1 MPTNAMTDPDP
12 TTQARWEHFA
22 HEADIGVRGFGPDL
36 PTAFAQ
42 AAIALTAVVCDPSI
56 VRPLKSR
63 TFECEAPDREMLLV
77 EWLDA
82 LIYAMVT
89 EHMLYSQFVVQV
101 SGKRLHARALGEQ
114 LDLAR
119 HHPTVEIKG
128 ATLTELSV
136 RQAGDGGWL
145 AQCVV
150 DV

>member
-1 MPTNAMTDPDP
+1 MIDPDAAMNA
-12 TTQARWEHFA
+12 ARWEHFA

-36 PTAFAQ
+36 ATAFAQ
-42 AAIALTAVVCDPSI
+42 AAIALTAVVCDPAG
-56 VRPLKSR
+56 VRPRKSR
-63 TFECEAPDREMLLV
+63 IFDCEAPDREMLLV

-89 EHMLYSQFVVQV
+89 ERMLYSEFVVELH
-101 SGKRLHARALGEQ
+101 GNRLHARAMGED
-114 LDLAR
+114 LDLGR
-119 HHPTVEIKG
+119 HCPAVEIKG

-136 RQAGDGGWL
+136 RQGSDGGWL